1 MKEALWRIYPDSKL
15 EPSHTVGIE
24 RELFAWRCLLVLL
37 FLFPKDDFLSSVL
50 LFSPS
55 DRTIDTL

>member
-15 EPSHTVGIE
+15 EPSQTVGIE
-24 RELFAWRCLLVLL
+24 RELFAWRYLLVLL

-50 LFSPS
+50 LFCFPPQ
-55 DRTIDTL
+55 TVQ